1 MNLPKTATFGALT
14 LAVTL
19 SLTACTGGDPDPVAQ
34 SKNISISVASGTSA
48 TELTLGT
55 IYAEALRSAGYQV
68 TESESSANPY
78 QQVLDGHA
86 DLAISTADHTT
97 VEGFKTADPAVRALQ
112 QSDAQSTP
120 VLVMSAAEA
129 TSHGVDSVPS
139 LAANCQKLEI
149 IGVAPQTESL
159 SSALDAEGCTKPRY
173 KTVPAAQLANQLR
186 ASLNRVVILDSAD
199 AIIGDEGFEI
209 IAGSEKIF
217 EAKTVVPLAEDQLDQ
232 EAQNLIN
239 SVTKKIDQTSLIG
252 INRMV
257 SGVDALDPQTA
268 AGRFKILTQ

>member
-1 MNLPKTATFGALT
+1 MNLPKTATFGALA

-19 SLTACTGGDPDPVAQ
+19 SLTACTGGDPDPVTQ

-68 TESESSANPY
+68 TESEPSGNPY
-78 QQVLDGHA
+78 QQVLGAEA
-86 DLAISTADHTT
+86 DLAISTADSST
-97 VEGFKTADPAVRALQ
+97 VDGFRTADPAVRALQ
-112 QSDAQSTP
+112 QSDALSTP

-149 IGVAPQTESL
+149 IGVAPQTP
-159 SSALDAEGCTKPRY
+159 ALTEALADAGCTKPRF

-186 ASLNRVVILDSAD
+186 VSLNRVVVLDSAD
-199 AIIGDEGFEI
+199 AIIGDEGFKI
-209 IAGSEKIF
+209 IEGSEKIF
-217 EAKTVVPLAEDQLDQ
+217 DAKAVVPLAAAELDQ
-232 EAQNLIN
+232 DAQNLIN
-239 SVTKKIDQTSLIG
+239 SVTKKIDQTALIG

-257 SGVDALDPQTA
+257 TGADALDPAAA

>member
-1 MNLPKTATFGALT
+1 MNLPKSATFGALT

-19 SLTACTGGDPDPVAQ
+19 SLTACTGADPDPVTQ
-34 SKNISISVASGTSA
+34 SKNISISVATGTSA

-55 IYAEALRSAGYQV
+55 IYADALRSGGYQV
-68 TESESSANPY
+68 TASEPSANPY
-78 QQVLDGHA
+78 QQVLEGHA
-86 DLAISTADHTT
+86 NLAISTADNST
-97 VEGFKTADPAVRALQ
+97 VEGFKSADPAVQALA
-112 QSDAQSTP
+112 QSEAQSTP

-129 TSHGVDSVPS
+129 TNHGVDSVPS

-149 IGVAPQTESL
+149 VGVAPQTETL
-159 SSALDAEGCTKPRY
+159 SNALAAAGCTKPRY

-186 ASLNRVVILDSAD
+186 AALNRVVILDSAD

-209 IAGSEKIF
+209 IEGSEKIF
-217 EAKTVVPLAEDQLDQ
+217 EAKAVVPLAEENLDQ
-232 EAQNLIN
+232 DAQNLIN
-239 SVTKKIDQTSLIG
+239 QVSKKIDQTSLIG

-257 SGVDALDPQTA
+257 TGTDALDPATA

>member
-19 SLTACTGGDPDPVAQ
+19 SLTACTGGDPDPVTQ

-48 TELTLGT
+48 TELALGA
-55 IYAEALRSAGYQV
+55 IYAEALRAGGYQV
-68 TESESSANPY
+68 TESETSANPY

-86 DLAISTADHTT
+86 DLAISTADNTT
-97 VEGFKTADPAVRALQ
+97 VEGFETANPAVRALQ
-112 QSDAQSTP
+112 RSDAQSTP

-149 IGVAPQTESL
+149 IGVAPQTE
-159 SSALDAEGCTKPRY
+159 ALTTALAAEGCTKPRF

-186 ASLNRVVILDSAD
+186 ASLNRVVVLDSAE

-209 IAGSEKIF
+209 IAGSEKIY
-217 EAKTVVPLAEDQLDQ
+217 EAKAVVPLAEEELDQ
-232 EAQNLIN
+232 EAQNLVN
-239 SVTKKIDQTSLIG
+239 SVTKELDQTALIA

-257 SGVDALDPQTA
+257 TGVDALDPATA
-268 AGRFKILTQ
+268 ASRFKILTQ

>member
-1 MNLPKTATFGALT
+1 MNLPKSATFGALT

-19 SLTACTGGDPDPVAQ
+19 SLTACTGADPDPVTQ
-34 SKNISISVASGTSA
+34 SKNISISVATGTSA

-55 IYAEALRSAGYQV
+55 IYADALRSGGYQV
-68 TESESSANPY
+68 TTSEPSANPY
-78 QQVLDGHA
+78 QQVLEGHA
-86 DLAISTADHTT
+86 DLAISTADNTT
-97 VEGFKTADPAVRALQ
+97 VEGFKSADPAVHALA
-112 QSDAQSTP
+112 QSEAQSTP

-129 TSHGVDSVPS
+129 TNHGVDSVPS

-149 IGVAPQTESL
+149 IGVAPQTETL
-159 SSALDAEGCTKPRY
+159 SNALAAEGCTKPRY

-186 ASLNRVVILDSAD
+186 AALNRVVILDSAD

-209 IAGSEKIF
+209 IEGSEKIF
-217 EAKTVVPLAEDQLDQ
+217 EAKAVVPLAEENLDQ
-232 EAQNLIN
+232 DAQNLIN
-239 SVTKKIDQTSLIG
+239 QVTKKIDQTSLIG

-257 SGVDALDPQTA
+257 TGTDALDPATA

>member
-1 MNLPKTATFGALT
+1 MNLPKSATFGALT

-19 SLTACTGGDPDPVAQ
+19 SLTACTGADPDPVTQ
-34 SKNISISVASGTSA
+34 SKNISISVATGTSA

-55 IYAEALRSAGYQV
+55 IYADALRSGGYQV
-68 TESESSANPY
+68 TASEPSANPY
-78 QQVLDGHA
+78 QQVLEGHA
-86 DLAISTADHTT
+86 DLAISTADNTT
-97 VEGFKTADPAVRALQ
+97 VEGFKSADPAVHALA
-112 QSDAQSTP
+112 QSEAQSTP

-129 TSHGVDSVPS
+129 TNHGVDSVPS

-149 IGVAPQTESL
+149 VGVAPQTETL
-159 SSALDAEGCTKPRY
+159 SNALAAEGCTKPRY

-186 ASLNRVVILDSAD
+186 AALNRVVILDSAD

-209 IAGSEKIF
+209 IEGSEKIF
-217 EAKTVVPLAEDQLDQ
+217 EAKAVVPLAEENLDQ
-232 EAQNLIN
+232 DAQNLIN
-239 SVTKKIDQTSLIG
+239 QVSKKIDQTSLIG

-257 SGVDALDPQTA
+257 TGTDALDPATA

>member
-1 MNLPKTATFGALT
+1 M
-14 LAVTL
+14 TL
-19 SLTACTGGDPDPVAQ
+19 SLTACTGGDPDPVTQ

-68 TESESSANPY
+68 TASEPSAAPY
-78 QQVLDGHA
+78 RQVLDGHA
-86 DLAISTADHTT
+86 DLAISTADGST
-97 VEGFKTADPAVRALQ
+97 VEGFKTADPAVRVLP
-112 QSDAQSTP
+112 QSDALSTP

-139 LAANCQKLEI
+139 LAANCQKLKI
-149 IGVAPQTESL
+149 IGVAPQTP
-159 SSALDAEGCTKPRY
+159 ALDEALAAAGCAKPRY
-173 KTVPAAQLANQLR
+173 QTVAAAQLANQLR

-209 IAGSEKIF
+209 IEGSDKIF
-217 EAKTVVPLAEDQLDQ
+217 DAKAVVPLAAAGLDQ
-232 EAQNLIN
+232 DAQDLVN